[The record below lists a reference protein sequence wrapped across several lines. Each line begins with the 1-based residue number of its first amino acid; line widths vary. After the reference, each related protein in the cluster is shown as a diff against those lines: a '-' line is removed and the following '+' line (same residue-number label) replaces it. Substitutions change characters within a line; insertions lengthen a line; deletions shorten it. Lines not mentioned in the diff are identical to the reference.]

1 MEKSASEPI
10 YKMIALDLARKIV
23 AGEYCLGT
31 KISGRS
37 LLSSQYNVSP
47 ETIRRAISL
56 LKAENIV
63 TVSRGKEIV
72 IASAENCS
80 AFLQQQENKASSVT
94 LYQKFKETFNRK
106 QSIDKE
112 LNNTLDDI
120 MGYLNYVKYS
130 DLLNPLEVEI
140 NADSPVIGKAI
151 NQLNFW
157 KHTKATIVAV
167 IQNNIP
173 IKSPNPELILHA
185 GDILVVIGSGNCIEA
200 VSEFVNKSKQSNQN
214 YMKKVFSTISAFLLM
229 IDETADLTT
238 VDWSNLLNTYQFTT
252 TIFS

>member
-10 YKMIALDLARKIV
+10 YKLIALDLARKIV

-63 TVSRGKEIV
+63 NVSRGKEIV
-72 IASAENCS
+72 VASADNCS
-80 AFLQQQENKASSVT
+80 TFLQQQENKSSSVS
-94 LYQKFKETFNRK
+94 LYQKLNETFKRK
-106 QSIDKE
+106 QSIDAE
-112 LNNTLDDI
+112 LKGTLDEI
-120 MGYLNYVKYS
+120 ISYLSYVKYS
-130 DLLNPLEVEI
+130 DLLNPLDIVI
-140 NADSPVIGKAI
+140 NADSHVIGKTI
-151 NQLNFW
+151 NRLDFW

-167 IQNNIP
+167 VQNNIP
-173 IKSPNPELILHA
+173 IKSPNPDLILNA
-185 GDILVVIGSGNCIEA
+185 GDTLVVIGPGNLMET
-200 VSEFVNKSKQSNQN
+200 VSNFVNKPKQSNLN
-214 YMKKVFSTISAFLLM
+214 YMRKAFSAISAFALM
-229 IDETADLTT
+229 MDESAALTAF
-238 VDWSNLLNTYQFTT
+238 DWSNLLNSYQFTV

>member
-10 YKMIALDLARKIV
+10 YKVIALDLARKIV

-63 TVSRGKEIV
+63 NVSRGKEIV
-72 IASAENCS
+72 IASVENCS
-80 AFLQQQENKASSVT
+80 AFLQQQENKSSSVA
-94 LYQKFKETFNRK
+94 LYQKFNETFKRK

-120 MGYLNYVKYS
+120 IAYLNYVKYS
-130 DLLNPLEVEI
+130 DLLNPLEIEI
-140 NADSPVIGKAI
+140 AANSQVIGKAI
-151 NQLNFW
+151 NQLDFW

-167 IQNNIP
+167 IQNNVP
-173 IKSPNPELILHA
+173 IKSPNPELILNA
-185 GDILVVIGSGNCIEA
+185 GDTLVVIGPGNFIEA
-200 VSEFVNKSKQSNQN
+200 VAKFVNKSKQSNQN
-214 YMKKVFSTISAFLLM
+214 YMKKAFSAISAVLLM
-229 IDETADLTT
+229 LDETADLT
-238 VDWSNLLNTYQFTT
+238 VLDWSNLLSSCQFTV